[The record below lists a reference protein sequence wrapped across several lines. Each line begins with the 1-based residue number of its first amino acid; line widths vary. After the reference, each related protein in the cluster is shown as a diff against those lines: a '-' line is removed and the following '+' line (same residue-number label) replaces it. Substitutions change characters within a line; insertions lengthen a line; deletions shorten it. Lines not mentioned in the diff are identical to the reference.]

1 MKQYER
7 NKREHNRNIMRFYKK
22 KRAKWRD
29 KNMNEK
35 QKENRKGTRE
45 IKSRYMLR
53 LLQKKEIDEKEI
65 DNKKVKKVVTKQN
78 RL

>member
-22 KRAKWRD
+22 QRTKWKD

-45 IKSRYMLR
+45 VKSR
-53 LLQKKEIDEKEI
+53 
-65 DNKKVKKVVTKQN
+65 
-78 RL
+78 